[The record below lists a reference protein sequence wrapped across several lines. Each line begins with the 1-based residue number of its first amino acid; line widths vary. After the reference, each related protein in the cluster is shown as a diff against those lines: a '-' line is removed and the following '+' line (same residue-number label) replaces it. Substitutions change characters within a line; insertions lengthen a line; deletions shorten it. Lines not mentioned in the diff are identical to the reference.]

1 MNSAIHGWVSGAR
14 CGELVGRGGSQAN
27 ALEEVAGDCTADRA
41 TFDWAEFSCDAA
53 RFRFEFTMRVEPLT
67 GVVDSPDSPEGSH
80 ELALGPSSVDGVR
93 LTVVAWM
100 PPSLP
105 PERQPGDSTRAG
117 R

>member
-1 MNSAIHGWVSGAR
+1 M
-14 CGELVGRGGSQAN
+14 
-27 ALEEVAGDCTADRA
+27 DCTADRA

-53 RFRFEFTMRVEPLT
+53 RFRFEFTMRVEPLRYEPLT

-80 ELALGPSSVDGVR
+80 ELALGPRSVDGVR
-93 LTVVAWM
+93 LTVVAWT

-105 PERQPGDSTRAG
+105 PERQPGDSTIAG